1 MAEPYV
7 AIGQLTSYQTL
18 MTNLEVTTTAASS
31 TSTSL
36 TTNIN
41 NVATYL
47 TTTQTTLKN
56 VSHPFLLGG

>member
-7 AIGQLTSYQTL
+7 AIGNLTSYQTL
-18 MTNLEVTTTAASS
+18 MTALEVTTTAASS

-41 NVATYL
+41 NVASYL
-47 TTTQTTLKN
+47 ATTQTTLSN
-56 VSHPFLLGG
+56 TNNPFLLGG

>member
-7 AIGQLTSYQTL
+7 AIGELSSYQTL

-31 TSTSL
+31 TATSL

-41 NVATYL
+41 NVASYL
-47 TTTQTTLKN
+47 STNQTTLKN
-56 VSHPFLLGG
+56 VNHPFLLGG